1 VPRRLG
7 LHDGQSA
14 HIDHA
19 RFARRAI
26 LPQVVAL
33 HILIIGITVSS
44 FHPDTRGVRV
54 VTNVGWIA
62 VDADVPVDERH
73 GGGRRN
79 RVVLAPQRLGAIP
92 TMRKRIVGVTVAI
105 GKVHRGDHV

>member
-1 VPRRLG
+1 M
-7 LHDGQSA
+7 
-14 HIDHA
+14 
-19 RFARRAI
+19 
-26 LPQVVAL
+26 

-73 GGGRRN
+73 GGGRQN
-79 RVVLAPQRLGAIP
+79 RVVLAPQRLGAKLVM
-92 TMRKRIVGVTVAI
+92 MRRITPMTVAI